1 MTTRVVAGAKRA
13 RSGGEESKDSK
24 KQKTAAVKAE
34 EPAAAASGRV
44 IEIPEDERDKIGEE
58 FDIWALP

>member
-1 MTTRVVAGAKRA
+1 MVAGAKRA
-13 RSGGEESKDSK
+13 RSAGEESKDLK

-34 EPAAAASGRV
+34 EPAAAASGR
-44 IEIPEDERDKIGEE
+44 ITEIPEDVRDKIGEE

>member
-1 MTTRVVAGAKRA
+1 MVAGAKRA
-13 RSGGEESKDSK
+13 RFGGEESKDSK

-34 EPAAAASGRV
+34 EPAAAASGRI
-44 IEIPEDERDKIGEE
+44 IEIPDEEKDKIGEE

>member
-1 MTTRVVAGAKRA
+1 MVAGAKRA
-13 RSGGEESKDSK
+13 RSGGEESKDPK

-44 IEIPEDERDKIGEE
+44 IRIQDDIGDE
-58 FDIWALP
+58 FDVWDLLEV

>member
-1 MTTRVVAGAKRA
+1 MVAGAKRA

-34 EPAAAASGRV
+34 EPAAAASGRI
-44 IEIPEDERDKIGEE
+44 IEIPDGEEDKIGEE
-58 FDIWALP
+58 FDVWSVPEV